1 MIACACLCL
10 CGIETAVAFAGENG
24 AFLVQFVGA
33 VVMLVS
39 VVPCSGRAEAS
50 SVSMSP
56 FLRPVREVFRPGR
69 PGVGASV
76 K

>member
-1 MIACACLCL
+1 MIACARLCL
-10 CGIETAVAFAGENG
+10 CGIETAVAFAGEKW
-24 AFLVQFVGA
+24 AFVVQFVGA
-33 VVMLVS
+33 EVMPVS

-50 SVSMSP
+50 SVSTSP